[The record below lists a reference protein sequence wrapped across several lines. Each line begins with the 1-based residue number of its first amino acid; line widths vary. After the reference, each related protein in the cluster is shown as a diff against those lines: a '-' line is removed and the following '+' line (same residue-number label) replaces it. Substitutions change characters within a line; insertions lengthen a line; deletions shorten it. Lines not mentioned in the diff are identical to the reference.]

1 MGKYM
6 EKVRNIFWNNQESRL
21 RAGWRILLQLMLNI
35 CLILVLGSIASNL
48 FSSVIPPDIRGYL
61 LAYPVMLV
69 ATMIAIIL
77 AGRFIDRRR
86 FIDFGLSLTKHEWW
100 IDFTFGV
107 VLSTIPVL
115 IILLALQGM
124 GWITIEG
131 VFKSKLA
138 GWSIVF
144 PLLIAVINHICV
156 GAFEEIAR
164 VYQMR
169 NLFESVWAHLGRWG
183 AALIAISIAALI
195 SIVMHLSDLELLPPV
210 FLVYVLLDGLFLGLC
225 YLVTGRA
232 AIAIAM
238 HLLIDLL
245 LLTVFVTNGSTFFDG
260 FVTLF
265 SIRFTNSVSTEFIR
279 TNMDSVIIIGI
290 FIYEI
295 VNILALYAWVR
306 IRYGKFTI
314 LDNLAVTSFLQK
326 PVNPE

>member
-1 MGKYM
+1 
-6 EKVRNIFWNNQESRL
+6 L
-21 RAGWRILLQLMLNI
+21 A
-35 CLILVLGSIASNL
+35 LGSIASNL
-48 FSSVIPPDIRGYL
+48 ISSVIPPDIRGYL

-77 AGRFIDRRR
+77 AGRFLDRRR
-86 FIDFGLSLTKHEWW
+86 FIDFGLSLTKQEWW

-107 VLSTIPVL
+107 VLSTVPVL
-115 IILLALQGM
+115 IILLALQGI

-138 GWSIVF
+138 GWPIVI
-144 PLLIAVINHICV
+144 PVIIAVTNHICV

-169 NLFESVWAHLGRWG
+169 NLFESVWAKFGRWG
-183 AALIAISIAALI
+183 AALLAIGMAALI
-195 SIVMHLSDLELLPPV
+195 SVCMHLPDLELLPPI
-210 FLVYVLLDGLFLGLC
+210 FIVYVLLDGIFLGLC
-225 YLVTGRA
+225 YLATGRA

-238 HLLIDLL
+238 HFMIDLL
-245 LLTVFVTNGSTFFDG
+245 LLTVFVPNGSAFFDG

-265 SIRFTNSVSTEFIR
+265 SIRFTNSVSTEFIS
-279 TNMDSVIIIGI
+279 THMDFVIIIGI
-290 FIYEI
+290 LIYEI

-306 IRYGKFTI
+306 MRNGKFII

-326 PVNPE
+326 PVTPK